1 MIGRVETNSV
11 NFNNPIACAQTAS
24 SVVSTTLQGRRKE
37 TFGFLK
43 KVDHFGDDVDDG
55 DDVSGDDDSDDSR
68 HLPAG
73 LSGRTF
79 LMKMPITLC
88 C

>member
-1 MIGRVETNSV
+1 MLKPPALLFRQRYNGGGEKKG
-11 NFNNPIACAQTAS
+11 
-24 SVVSTTLQGRRKE
+24 LD
-37 TFGFLK
+37 FLK

-55 DDVSGDDDSDDSR
+55 DDVGGDDGSDDTR

-79 LMKMPITLC
+79 LMKIPITLC

>member
-1 MIGRVETNSV
+1 MISRVETNSV
-11 NFNNPIACAQTAS
+11 NFNNPIARAQTTS
-24 SVVSTTLQGRRKE
+24 PVVSRNVC
-37 TFGFLK
+37 FGFLE
-43 KVDHFGDDVDDG
+43 KVDHFGDEVDDG
-55 DDVSGDDDSDDSR
+55 DDVDGDDDSDDSR